1 MDVTGTFDDGQKPDP
16 TDINCRLVAGTPWLF
31 TATQHDQQFDV
42 LVIDEAGQMSLA
54 NALAA
59 STAAKNL
66 VLLGDP
72 LQLAQVSQG
81 SHPDGC
87 ELSVL
92 EHLLG
97 DAATIPPE
105 RGIFLERSWRMHPDV
120 CRFISDVVYESRLES
135 EAHCALRRVD
145 APTITGTGLRYHPIE
160 HEGNSQ
166 ESKEEAD
173 WIAQAVA
180 GMLNGGRFTDWDQ
193 PTRPLQPRDILV
205 VTPYNAQVSKIRE
218 TFQRHGLAVPVGTV
232 DKFQGQEAPIV
243 FFSMATSAGDDI
255 PRSLDFLFS
264 RNRLNVAISRAQ
276 CLAILVASPRLLDV
290 ECRTVE
296 QMKLVNALCRFVEM
310 ADLA

>member
-1 MDVTGTFDDGQKPDP
+1 
-16 TDINCRLVAGTPWLF
+16 
-31 TATQHDQQFDV
+31 
-42 LVIDEAGQMSLA
+42 MSLA

-120 CRFISDVVYESRLES
+120 CRFNSDVVYESRLES

-145 APTITGTGLRYHPIE
+145 AQAITGTGLRCHPIE

-173 WIAQAVA
+173 WIAHAVA
-180 GMLNGGRFTDWDQ
+180 AMLSGGHFTDWDQ
-193 PTRPLQPRDILV
+193 PTRPLQPRDLV

-218 TFQRHGLAVPVGTV
+218 TFQKHGLPVPVGTV

-243 FFSMATSAGDDI
+243 FFSMATSSGTDI

-264 RNRLNVAISRAQ
+264 RNRLNVAIFRAQ

-296 QMKLVNALCRFVEM
+296 QMRLVNSLCRITE
-310 ADLA
+310 LATKV